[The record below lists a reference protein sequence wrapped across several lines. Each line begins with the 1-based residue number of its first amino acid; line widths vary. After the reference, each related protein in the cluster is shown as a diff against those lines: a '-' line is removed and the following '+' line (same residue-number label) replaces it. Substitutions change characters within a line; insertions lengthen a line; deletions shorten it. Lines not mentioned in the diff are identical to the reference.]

1 MHHSI
6 QDVRTYFQAE
16 FASAN
21 DFIIHT
27 LIWNQKPI
35 DIVYLATLVSEE
47 MIQDGVL
54 TPLNH
59 TKQGQFLQTIGLGQM
74 QVTCLLE
81 QAVDALL
88 RGFCVIYVDDD
99 SDLYLFHTPSSFQ
112 RSITEPVNEKVL
124 GNSHEGFIER
134 LDVNLHLIRKKV
146 TSKQLAIRYV
156 HVGLEADTKLAIVY
170 MDQLANQDIVAEI
183 EKRIAEIRVDYISS
197 VGIVEQFIED
207 APYSP
212 FPQVL
217 STERVDRVSANLMEG
232 RIALLA
238 DGSSNAIILPV
249 SFFAF
254 YQSPDDYNLRIL
266 NGSFFRLLRVSSF
279 FIAITLPAVYI
290 AVVSFH
296 FETIPNELVLPMQNA
311 VLDIPFPP
319 IMEAMLME
327 LTVELIREAGLR
339 LHSAVGQTI
348 GVVGGLVIGDA
359 IVRVGLVSNI
369 MIVVVALTAISS
381 FVVPSYEFRETLR
394 ILRFPIMIL
403 SASFGFLGIVFGLS
417 ILLIHMCKLEVL
429 GVPYFYPLS
438 PLNWKGLKDSFI
450 RSSIWQMNERPRD
463 SRPQKKWRN
472 LFLRGSVKHG
482 RSKK

>member
-1 MHHSI
+1 MHHST
-6 QDVRTYFQAE
+6 QDVRTYFQKE
-16 FASAN
+16 FNHAN
-21 DFIIHT
+21 DLIIHT
-27 LIWNQKPI
+27 LSWNHKPI
-35 DIVYLATLVSEE
+35 HIVYLITLVNEQS
-47 MIQDGVL
+47 IQDGVL
-54 TPLNH
+54 TPLKH
-59 TKQGQFLQTIGLGQM
+59 TAKGEFLQTITLGQM
-74 QVTCLLE
+74 QITCLLE

-88 RGFCVIYVDDD
+88 RGYCVIYFDDD
-99 SDLYLFHTPSSFQ
+99 ADLYLFHTPSSYQ

-134 LDVNLHLIRKKV
+134 LDINLHLIRKKI
-146 TSKQLAIRYV
+146 TSQHLAIRYA

-170 MDQLANQDIVAEI
+170 MDQLANLEIVEEI
-183 EKRIAEIRVDYISS
+183 NKRIAEISIDYISS

-279 FIAITLPAVYI
+279 FIAITLPAIYI

-403 SASFGFLGIVFGLS
+403 AASFGFLGIAFGLS

-429 GVPYFYPLS
+429 GIPYFYPLS
-438 PLNWKGLKDSFI
+438 PLNWKGMKDTFI
-450 RSSIWQMNERPRD
+450 RMSIWQMNQRPQD
-463 SRPQKKWRN
+463 SKPQKKWRN
-472 LFLRGSVKHG
+472 LWLRGSVKHG
-482 RSKK
+482 RNKK